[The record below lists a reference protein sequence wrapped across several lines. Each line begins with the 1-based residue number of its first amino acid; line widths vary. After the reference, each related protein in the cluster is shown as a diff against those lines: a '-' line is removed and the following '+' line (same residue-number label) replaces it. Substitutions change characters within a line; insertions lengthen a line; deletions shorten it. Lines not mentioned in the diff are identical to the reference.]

1 MTRTGDPYVGQEDL
15 LRMTRTGDPHVS
27 PPDFLRMTA
36 TGEPGV
42 QSDRTDMNDKI

>member
-1 MTRTGDPYVGQEDL
+1 MTRTGDPHVSPPDL

>member
-1 MTRTGDPYVGQEDL
+1 MTRTGDPHVSPPDF